1 MIWNKSKQPADPQQD
16 AAAAP
21 KKGGAAAFAQ
31 KNWKWL
37 VPVAI
42 VVLAGGW
49 WLLKPKGAKPANV
62 DTSYTE
68 AVPETRDVSNT
79 LSGTG
84 TLKPANTYSVKSL
97 VPGKVLTGGF
107 EEGDI
112 VEEGTVLYTVDSSDA
127 TTKVEQAAITL
138 QQAQRSYDK
147 TADHQY
153 VRAEVAG
160 VVSSLKVNKGD
171 EVKSGQEVAVVRDSS
186 KMNLV
191 LEFPAADAANFSAG
205 QTAQV
210 TLDGTFEVLPGTIT
224 AVTGTDALSTGN
236 LLTRTVTLSVSNA
249 GGLTTAQAATATING
264 VSSIAAANFQ
274 YQAER
279 TLTALAS
286 GTVTAINVREGGSVN
301 KDDIILTLSGE
312 ELTESIQSASETL
325 RGAELS
331 MQNMQDAMDNYTITS
346 PISGT
351 IIEKNAK
358 VGDALSTGSDL
369 CTIYDLSYLEMTIN
383 VDELQVS
390 SLKVGQSVQVT
401 ADAVK
406 DKTYEGLVTR
416 VSMKGDTSGGT
427 TTYPVTVRIDETDGL
442 RPGMNANAEIV
453 VAQAKN
459 ALTVPNAAI
468 VRGGYVLVRQDSPSA
483 VNADDSMSAPEGYVY
498 VKVKTGVSDDN
509 YTQVTSGLSESDT
522 IAYDPSSVS
531 SDSYYDDGGYDD
543 MGGEVI
549 GGAGNNADLAEGGEE
564 TLPEETENDTERRE
578 ILRLA
583 EQYGVAV
590 ETVTEK
596 TVLSFGGGELT
607 IFPPL
612 GAGGSNEL
620 GLTILAAAGERT
632 FLITGDM
639 ERATEKKLLDTY
651 SLPDVDV
658 LMAGHHGSRD
668 STSGELLEAVTPE
681 TVVISVGSNSY
692 GHPAEDTLQRLARAG
707 CRVYRTDHHGT
718 VYISFD

>member
-1 MIWNKSKQPADPQQD
+1 MIWKKSKQPADSQQD

-21 KKGGAAAFAQ
+21 KKGGAAAFAK

-97 VPGKVLTGGF
+97 VP
-107 EEGDI
+107 
-112 VEEGTVLYTVDSSDA
+112 DA

-468 VRGGYVLVRQDSPSA
+468 VRGNYVLVRQDSPSA

-531 SDSYYDDGGYDD
+531 SDSYYDYGSGGYDD
-543 MGGEVI
+543 MDGGELED
-549 GGAGNNADLAEGGEE
+549 AGNAADLTEGGEE
-564 TLPEETENDTERRE
+564 TLPEETENGEAPAAD
-578 ILRLA
+578 A
-583 EQYGVAV
+583 EEPADG
-590 ETVTEK
+590 
-596 TVLSFGGGELT
+596 
-607 IFPPL
+607 I
-612 GAGGSNEL
+612 
-620 GLTILAAAGERT
+620 
-632 FLITGDM
+632 D
-639 ERATEKKLLDTY
+639 
-651 SLPDVDV
+651 
-658 LMAGHHGSRD
+658 
-668 STSGELLEAVTPE
+668 
-681 TVVISVGSNSY
+681 
-692 GHPAEDTLQRLARAG
+692 PAEAG
-707 CRVYRTDHHGT
+707 AVVVD
-718 VYISFD
+718 

>member
-1 MIWNKSKQPADPQQD
+1 MIWNKSKQPADPQQGE
-16 AAAAP
+16 AAAP
-21 KKGGAAAFAQ
+21 KKGGAAAFAK

-49 WLLKPKGAKPANV
+49 WLLKPKSAKPANV

-97 VPGKVLTGGF
+97 VSGKVLTGSF

-147 TADHQY
+147 TADRQY

-191 LEFPAADAANFSAG
+191 LEFPAADAANFSVG

-224 AVTGTDALSTGN
+224 SVTGTDALSTGN
-236 LLTRTVTLSVSNA
+236 LLTRTVTISVSNA
-249 GGLTTAQAATATING
+249 GGLTTAQAATAAING

-351 IIEKNAK
+351 IIEKDAK
-358 VGDALSTGSDL
+358 QGDALTSGSTL
-369 CTIYDLSYLEMTIN
+369 CVIYDLSYLEMVIN
-383 VDELQVS
+383 VDELQIGALS
-390 SLKVGQSVQVT
+390 VGQKVQLT
-401 ADAVK
+401 ADAVT
-406 DKTYEGLVTR
+406 DKTYVGTVTR
-416 VSMKGDTSGGT
+416 VSMKGSSSGGT
-427 TTYPVTVRIDETDGL
+427 TTYPITIRIDNTDGL

-453 VAQAKN
+453 VAEAGN
-459 ALTVPNAAI
+459 ALVVPNAAVI
-468 VRGGYVLVRQDSPSA
+468 RGGYVLVSKKSPSA
-483 VNADDSMSAPEGYVY
+483 ANAVEDMDAPDGYVY
-498 VKVKTGVSDDN
+498 VKVETGVSDDS
-509 YTQVTSGLSESDT
+509 YTEIKSGLQEDDT
-522 IAYDPSSVS
+522 VAYDTSSVS
-531 SDSYYDDGGYDD
+531 DDYYSDSY
-543 MGGEVI
+543 
-549 GGAGNNADLAEGGEE
+549 
-564 TLPEETENDTERRE
+564 
-578 ILRLA
+578 
-583 EQYGVAV
+583 
-590 ETVTEK
+590 
-596 TVLSFGGGELT
+596 S
-607 IFPPL
+607 
-612 GAGGSNEL
+612 
-620 GLTILAAAGERT
+620 
-632 FLITGDM
+632 
-639 ERATEKKLLDTY
+639 
-651 SLPDVDV
+651 
-658 LMAGHHGSRD
+658 D
-668 STSGELLEAVTPE
+668 S
-681 TVVISVGSNSY
+681 IW
-692 GHPAEDTLQRLARAG
+692 
-707 CRVYRTDHHGT
+707 
-718 VYISFD
+718 

>member
-1 MIWNKSKQPADPQQD
+1 M
-16 AAAAP
+16 
-21 KKGGAAAFAQ
+21 
-31 KNWKWL
+31 
-37 VPVAI
+37 
-42 VVLAGGW
+42 
-49 WLLKPKGAKPANV
+49 
-62 DTSYTE
+62 
-68 AVPETRDVSNT
+68 
-79 LSGTG
+79 
-84 TLKPANTYSVKSL
+84 
-97 VPGKVLTGGF
+97 
-107 EEGDI
+107 
-112 VEEGTVLYTVDSSDA
+112 
-127 TTKVEQAAITL
+127 EQAAITL

-147 TADHQY
+147 TADRQY

-191 LEFPAADAANFSAG
+191 LEFPAADAANFSVG

-249 GGLTTAQAATATING
+249 GGLTTAQAATATVNG

-279 TLTALAS
+279 TLTSLAS

-312 ELTESIQSASETL
+312 DLTESIQSASETL

-331 MQNMQDAMDNYTITS
+331 MQNLQDAMDNYTITS

-358 VGDALSTGSDL
+358 VGDALSTGSDM

-390 SLKVGQSVQVT
+390 SLQVGQTVQVT

-406 DKTYEGLVTR
+406 DKTYEGVVTR

-468 VRGGYVLVRQDSPSA
+468 VRGDYVLVRQDSPSA
-483 VNADDSMSAPEGYVY
+483 VNADTSMSAPEGYVY
-498 VKVKTGVSDDN
+498 VKVKTGISDDN

-531 SDSYYDDGGYDD
+531 SDSYYGSGGMDV
-543 MGGEVI
+543 EVI
-549 GGAGNNADLAEGGEE
+549 DGAGNAADLTEGGEG
-564 TLPEETENDTERRE
+564 TLPEETENGDEP
-578 ILRLA
+578 A
-583 EQYGVAV
+583 ADG
-590 ETVTEK
+590 
-596 TVLSFGGGELT
+596 
-607 IFPPL
+607 
-612 GAGGSNEL
+612 
-620 GLTILAAAGERT
+620 AAA
-632 FLITGDM
+632 
-639 ERATEKKLLDTY
+639 
-651 SLPDVDV
+651 VD
-658 LMAGHHGSRD
+658 
-668 STSGELLEAVTPE
+668 
-681 TVVISVGSNSY
+681 
-692 GHPAEDTLQRLARAG
+692 
-707 CRVYRTDHHGT
+707 
-718 VYISFD
+718 

>member
-1 MIWNKSKQPADPQQD
+1 MIWKKKDGAENPGAETPAAQTTK
-16 AAAAP
+16 AP
-21 KKGGAAAFAQ
+21 VLFLQ

-37 VPVAI
+37 VPVVC
-42 VVLAGGW
+42 VVIAGGVF
-49 WLLKPKGAKPANV
+49 LLKPKSANTTAV
-62 DTSYTE
+62 DPSYLE
-68 AVPETRDVSNT
+68 ASPEVRDVSNT

-84 TLKPANTYSVKSL
+84 TLNPANTYTVKSL
-97 VPGKVLTGGF
+97 VEGKVLTGEF
-107 EEGDI
+107 EEGD
-112 VEEGTVLYTVDSSDA
+112 VLDEGTVLYTLDSSDA
-127 TTKVEQAAITL
+127 STNFEKAEIAM

-147 TADHQY
+147 TVDRQY

-191 LEFPAADAANFSAG
+191 LEFPAADAANFSVG
-205 QTAQV
+205 QTAEV

-249 GGLTTAQAATATING
+249 GGLTTAQAATATVNG

-279 TLTALAS
+279 TLTALTS
-286 GTVTAINVREGGSVN
+286 GTVTAINVREGGNVN

-331 MQNMQDAMDNYTITS
+331 MQNMQDTMDNYTITS

-369 CTIYDLSYLEMTIN
+369 CTIYDLSYLEMTIK

-427 TTYPVTVRIDETDGL
+427 TTYPVTVRIDETTGL

-468 VRGGYVLVRQDSPSA
+468 VRGSYVLVRQDSPSA
-483 VNADDSMSAPEGYVY
+483 VNADASMSAPEGYVY

-531 SDSYYDDGGYDD
+531 SDSYYDDGGYDYSD
-543 MGGEVI
+543 GEVI
-549 GGAGNNADLAEGGEE
+549 GGTENAADPAEGGEE
-564 TLPEETENDTERRE
+564 MLPEETEN
-578 ILRLA
+578 A
-583 EQYGVAV
+583 E
-590 ETVTEK
+590 E
-596 TVLSFGGGELT
+596 
-607 IFPPL
+607 P
-612 GAGGSNEL
+612 
-620 GLTILAAAGERT
+620 AADAE
-632 FLITGDM
+632 
-639 ERATEKKLLDTY
+639 E
-651 SLPDVDV
+651 
-658 LMAGHHGSRD
+658 
-668 STSGELLEAVTPE
+668 
-681 TVVISVGSNSY
+681 
-692 GHPAEDTLQRLARAG
+692 PAEGIDPAETGA
-707 CRVYRTDHHGT
+707 V
-718 VYISFD
+718 VVN